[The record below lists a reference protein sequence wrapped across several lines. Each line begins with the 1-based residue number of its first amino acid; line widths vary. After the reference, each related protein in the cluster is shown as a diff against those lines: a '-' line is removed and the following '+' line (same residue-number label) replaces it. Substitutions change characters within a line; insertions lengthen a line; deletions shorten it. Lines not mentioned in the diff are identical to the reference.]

1 MPTLGYTIYKTM
13 FRAFIHK
20 LPKNIVSVF
29 AGYNWLWH
37 VVAIALT
44 FILVNSGFDW
54 WYFESTRSGLLLSLT
69 LPAAILGFFIP
80 IILPVSLYIWGEA
93 RNNLRLKNTGS
104 AVAQAGIV
112 AWLISATYK
121 ALTGRIQPE
130 FLTHI
135 STVDISRNF
144 NFGFLKHGIF
154 WGWPSSHTA
163 VAFAGAVTI
172 ALLYP
177 NRKVLRWI
185 MLVYALYIGLAVSI
199 SIHWF
204 SDFLAGAI
212 LGSVIG
218 FVAVKSIKTDL

>member
-1 MPTLGYTIYKTM
+1 M